1 MRQHARSMPQFLL
14 LLMALSLAA
23 RAEAPKAGP
32 SSQPYRAGEGKPR
45 VRDTAAGRVY
55 SPHAPGA
62 PAQASRAHRY
72 RAAKQ
77 GEGPHKG

>member
-1 MRQHARSMPQFLL
+1 MRLHVCSMPQCLL
-14 LLMALSLAA
+14 MMALSLAA

-32 SSQPYRAGEGKPR
+32 SGQPYRAGEGKAR
-45 VRDTAAGRVY
+45 VRDTAAGRAY

-62 PAQASRAHRY
+62 PAQASRAHPY
-72 RAAKQ
+72 RTAKQ